1 MHSEKFRFEVKDE
14 GDFVSKEESSP
25 FSKQEMCLGILIEL
39 WVDGKTLQ
47 VSCVEL
53 TGKNKS
59 FAKEETF

>member
-1 MHSEKFRFEVKDE
+1 MFQKKKVVNGRRELAIP
-14 GDFVSKEESSP
+14 P
-25 FSKQEMCLGILIEL
+25 FSRQEMCLGILIEL